1 MNFRKRKLKG
11 EQTMRLKNKIA
22 FVTGGSRGIGE
33 AIVRRFA
40 EEGATVVSGDIRK
53 PTCDLP
59 KAVEHIDLDV
69 TTEAGWKSAV
79 GHAVGKHGRID
90 ILVNNAGFATIEPLL
105 EVTLDNW
112 NKAIA
117 LHQTGMFLGMR
128 EVIPHMVEQHAGSI
142 INLSSIWGIRAAPV
156 AFSYQTVKAAIRHMS
171 KSAAITHVGDG
182 IRVNSI
188 HPGGADTPL
197 LNLEFPKEAID
208 SIIANCPMGR
218 LAKPIEVAN
227 GVLFLA
233 SDEASFITGIELCID
248 GGGTAK

>member
-1 MNFRKRKLKG
+1 
-11 EQTMRLKNKIA
+11 MRLKNKVA

-33 AIVRRFA
+33 AVVRRFA

-53 PTCDLP
+53 PTYDLP
-59 KAVEHIDLDV
+59 KNAEHIDLDV
-69 TTEAGWKSAV
+69 TTEVGWKSAV
-79 GHAVGKHGRID
+79 GHAAGKHGRID

-128 EVIPHMVEQHAGSI
+128 EVIPHMVKQRAGSI

-171 KSAAITHVGDG
+171 KSAAIAHVGDG
-182 IRVNSI
+182 IRVNSV
-188 HPGGADTPL
+188 HPGAADTPL
-197 LNLEFPKEAID
+197 LNLEFPREVID
-208 SIIANCPMGR
+208 AIIANCPMGR
-218 LAKPIEVAN
+218 LVKPAEVAN

-248 GGGTAK
+248 GGGTAKF

>member
-1 MNFRKRKLKG
+1 
-11 EQTMRLKNKIA
+11 MRLKNKVA

-53 PTCDLP
+53 PIHDQP
-59 KAVEHIDLDV
+59 KGVEHVDLDV
-69 TTEAGWKSAV
+69 TTEVGWKNAV
-79 GHAVGKHGRID
+79 GHAAEKHGRID

-128 EVIPHMVEQHAGSI
+128 EVIPHMAKQHAGSI

-171 KSAAITHVGDG
+171 KSAAIAHVSDG
-182 IRVNSI
+182 IRVNSV
-188 HPGGADTPL
+188 HPGGTDTPL

-208 SIIANCPMGR
+208 SIIATCPMRR
-218 LAKPIEVAN
+218 LAKPLEIAN

-233 SDEASFITGIELCID
+233 SDEASFITGIELSID
-248 GGGTAK
+248 GGGTAL

>member
-11 EQTMRLKNKIA
+11 EQAMRLKNKIA

-53 PTCDLP
+53 PTYDLP

-79 GHAVGKHGRID
+79 GRAVGKHGRID

>member
-1 MNFRKRKLKG
+1 
-11 EQTMRLKNKIA
+11 
-22 FVTGGSRGIGE
+22 
-33 AIVRRFA
+33 
-40 EEGATVVSGDIRK
+40 
-53 PTCDLP
+53 
-59 KAVEHIDLDV
+59 V

-79 GHAVGKHGRID
+79 GHAAGKHGRID

-112 NKAIA
+112 HKAIA

-128 EVIPHMVEQHAGSI
+128 EVIPHMIKQHAGSI
-142 INLSSIWGIRAAPV
+142 INLSWIWGIRAAPV

-208 SIIANCPMGR
+208 AIIASCPMGR
-218 LAKPIEVAN
+218 LVKPVEVAN

-233 SDEASFITGIELCID
+233 SDEASFITGIELPID
-248 GGGTAK
+248 GGGTAKF